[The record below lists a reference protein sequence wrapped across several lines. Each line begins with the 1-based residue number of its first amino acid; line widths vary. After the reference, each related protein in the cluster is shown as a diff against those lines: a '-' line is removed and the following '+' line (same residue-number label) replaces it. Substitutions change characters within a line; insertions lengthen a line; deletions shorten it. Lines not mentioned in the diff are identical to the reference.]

1 MTSKIGAIFGKDHAQ
16 KKSKVLQRSLRA
28 QEDAALQ
35 LAFYW
40 RFPQWSNCDPADL
53 VLTHSIGFC
62 SVPFRWTEPLYR
74 Q

>member
-35 LAFYW
+35 AAACLLLAF
-40 RFPQWSNCDPADL
+40 STVVKL
-53 VLTHSIGFC
+53 
-62 SVPFRWTEPLYR
+62 
-74 Q
+74 

>member
-1 MTSKIGAIFGKDHAQ
+1 MHKIKTATAFFARPGG
-16 KKSKVLQRSLRA
+16 R
-28 QEDAALQ
+28 AALQ